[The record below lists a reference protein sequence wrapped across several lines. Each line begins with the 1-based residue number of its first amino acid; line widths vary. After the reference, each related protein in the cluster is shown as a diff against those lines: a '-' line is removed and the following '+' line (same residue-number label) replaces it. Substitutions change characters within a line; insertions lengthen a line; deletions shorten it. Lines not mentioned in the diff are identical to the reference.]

1 MVANIVNNEV
11 EEEDIM
17 GLDDKEGTKGP
28 KTTHPWDT
36 MTNSNEEEE
45 KMVTPRLELDEE
57 KE

>member
-1 MVANIVNNEV
+1 V

-17 GLDDKEGTKGP
+17 GLDDKEGTEGP